1 MKYDQL
7 MEGVIK
13 VPPSLMS
20 TLNRYLAS
28 TICTMLYK
36 NIELVQKVGTKMPEK
51 AEEQLNRIKQV
62 IGYLKQ
68 NYNAVILNDSTYN
81 SILQS
86 SINVPVD
93 FQKFFSELNMQI
105 PDDGKNLV
113 YKSKL
118 SLTVRPYIQ
127 DGSSGS
133 LSSDKDLTTFLI
145 EIKCDLNLAPMDEN
159 IFARAKDIMG
169 SIYHEAQ
176 HYIQRNVLS
185 RINPNQKQLQS
196 SGQIDQSSTKE
207 TYDDYLSSGI
217 EYSPWMG
224 DLMNA
229 IITELEIMKA
239 HNDLPKDGLNKVFM
253 GVVTKITSDDKKS
266 FGKFLYKVYKKD
278 PQQYKDTMKKLF
290 KMVQPAYDSI
300 KDAGQME
307 VLGDLTQEEMPVDFD
322 VMSTLL
328 SELKPA
334 IEKDGGKFTAYGRS
348 ISTIQEIKI
357 TFPEYTVSIVPSKDT
372 YDVSMTSSD
381 DNISAYSRP
390 LSQADTLQLANALKK
405 YGDDEEMTYSLIQ
418 QTKSDGK
425 FSTEAIQQVFKRV
438 SELNEA
444 RNSEKTQYTSSEI
457 VIGGVTYEVKADDKS
472 YHLTSPEL
480 MLLDTHFKNSLGLSM
495 FLQDIVYAISR
506 TSPQE
511 VQEVLEN
518 CFSEYDALKALRSM

>member
-1 MKYDQL
+1 MKYNQL

-51 AEEQLNRIKQV
+51 AEEQLKRIKQV
-62 IGYLKQ
+62 IQYLKQ

-93 FQKFFSELNMQI
+93 FPKFFSELNM
-105 PDDGKNLV
+105 PVTDENKNNI
-113 YKSKL
+113 YRSKL
-118 SLTVRPYIQ
+118 SLTVRPYIA
-127 DGSSGS
+127 DGSGGS
-133 LSSDKDLTTFLI
+133 LSSDKDLTTFMI
-145 EIKCDLNLAPMDEN
+145 EIKCDLNLAPLDEN

-169 SIYHEAQ
+169 SMYHEAQ
-176 HYIQRNVLS
+176 HYVQRNVLA

-196 SGQIDQSSTKE
+196 TSAVDQSSTKE
-207 TYDDYLSSGI
+207 QYDDYLSSGI

-224 DLMNA
+224 DLMNS

-239 HNDLPKDGLNKVFM
+239 HGDLPNEGLNKIFM
-253 GVVTKITSDDKKS
+253 GIITKLTSDDKKS
-266 FGKFLYKVYKKD
+266 YGKFLYKVYKKD

-290 KMVQPAYDSI
+290 KMVQPAYESI
-300 KDAGQME
+300 KNASELE
-307 VLGDLTQEEMPVDFD
+307 VLGDLTQEEIPVDFD
-322 VMSTLL
+322 VMGTLF

-334 IEKDGGKFTAYGRS
+334 VENDGGSFKAYGRS
-348 ISTIQEIKI
+348 IDSITEIKI
-357 TFPEYTVSIVPSKDT
+357 QYPNYIVSITPSKDT
-372 YDVSMTSSD
+372 YTVTMTGD
-381 DNISAYSRP
+381 TISTYSRS
-390 LSQADTLQLANALKK
+390 LSSADTLQLANALKR
-405 YGDDEEMTYSLIQ
+405 YGDDEELTYSLIE
-418 QTKSDGK
+418 QTRADGK
-425 FSTEAIQQVFKRV
+425 FSTDAVEKVFSRI
-438 SELNEA
+438 SELNENQ
-444 RNSEKTQYTSSEI
+444 NSEKVQYTSSEI
-457 VIGGVTYEVKADDKS
+457 VLGGVTYEVKPTENS
-472 YHLTSPEL
+472 YQVTSPEL
-480 MLLDTHFKNSLGLSM
+480 MLLDANLKNSVALSM

-518 CFSEYDALKALRSM
+518 CFSAYDAMKDLRSM